1 MSLAK
6 YLIRCQERV
15 RSQTSNSLRKTMVP
29 AKVFVMDW
37 TGDLRVKISESQRDC
52 DGNWRKWKKKCEI
65 VIYLFSIYSRENY

>member
-1 MSLAK
+1 MIAPPLFLDRGKLLIWRDIIMSLAK

-37 TGDLRVKISESQRDC
+37 TGDLRVKICESQRD
-52 DGNWRKWKKKCEI
+52 
-65 VIYLFSIYSRENY
+65 